1 MKKSPGA
8 VDPHPGLFLPEHL
21 GGLKKGQQPH
31 PQLLLL
37 PHPQPLLFHP
47 PQQNRRIRTSQQSE
61 LQPLLLF
68 PHPHPPQQERRS
80 RIQIIL
86 QPLFPNRLLLET
98 PHPLSQPQ
106 PLSHPHPQFVALMSL
121 ISGLQINLLTLHH
134 MAENEKCYKKDL
146 FSGSCDGQKDLI
158 KIQSAVSPFP
168 AGVGQFRFPVCS
180 ADQKTFQ
187 FRSGVIPGWN
197 LAHAPFH

>member
-68 PHPHPPQQERRS
+68 PHPHPPLQSRSNTMMIQQES
-80 RIQIIL
+80 LPYPQLLL
-86 QPLFPNRLLLET
+86 QPHPLFPQRHIRQMIQRIQLQELSPKRLVPLPHPQLLLQ
-98 PHPLSQPQ
+98 PHPSL
-106 PLSHPHPQFVALMSL
+106 PHPQFVAARSL
-121 ISGLQINLLTLHH
+121 I
-134 MAENEKCYKKDL
+134 
-146 FSGSCDGQKDLI
+146 
-158 KIQSAVSPFP
+158 
-168 AGVGQFRFPVCS
+168 
-180 ADQKTFQ
+180 
-187 FRSGVIPGWN
+187 
-197 LAHAPFH
+197 

>member
-68 PHPHPPQQERRS
+68 PHPPPPQQERRS

-106 PLSHPHPQFVALMSL
+106 PLSHPHPQFVAAKSLM
-121 ISGLQINLLTLHH
+121 LLPP
-134 MAENEKCYKKDL
+134 ENVYSSSYGGDRGCVTKQLTEK
-146 FSGSCDGQKDLI
+146 
-158 KIQSAVSPFP
+158 
-168 AGVGQFRFPVCS
+168 R
-180 ADQKTFQ
+180 
-187 FRSGVIPGWN
+187 N
-197 LAHAPFH
+197 LAIIN

>member
-1 MKKSPGA
+1 MDGKETAKRKQVLEGNAFYEIDLECMRKKEKREEMEKREREARKPKRFRRKRILVKKSPGA

-21 GGLKKGQQPH
+21 GRLKKGQQPH

-106 PLSHPHPQFVALMSL
+106 PLSHPHPQFVAAKSLMFVPPKESFC
-121 ISGLQINLLTLHH
+121 LQFMI
-134 MAENEKCYKKDL
+134 
-146 FSGSCDGQKDLI
+146 
-158 KIQSAVSPFP
+158 
-168 AGVGQFRFPVCS
+168 
-180 ADQKTFQ
+180 
-187 FRSGVIPGWN
+187 
-197 LAHAPFH
+197 

>member
-1 MKKSPGA
+1 MYEKKRKKRRDGKAGKRSTETETVSLKENSGEKSPGA

-106 PLSHPHPQFVALMSL
+106 PLSHPHPQFVAAKSL
-121 ISGLQINLLTLHH
+121 ILFLR
-134 MAENEKCYKKDL
+134 KDFDYNFIL
-146 FSGSCDGQKDLI
+146 CRK
-158 KIQSAVSPFP
+158 
-168 AGVGQFRFPVCS
+168 
-180 ADQKTFQ
+180 
-187 FRSGVIPGWN
+187 
-197 LAHAPFH
+197 

>member
-21 GGLKKGQQPH
+21 GRLKKGQQPH

-86 QPLFPNRLLLET
+86 LHPPQQERRSRIQIILQPLFPNRLLLET

-106 PLSHPHPQFVALMSL
+106 PLSHPHPQFVAAKSLMFVPPKESFC
-121 ISGLQINLLTLHH
+121 LQFMI
-134 MAENEKCYKKDL
+134 
-146 FSGSCDGQKDLI
+146 
-158 KIQSAVSPFP
+158 
-168 AGVGQFRFPVCS
+168 
-180 ADQKTFQ
+180 
-187 FRSGVIPGWN
+187 
-197 LAHAPFH
+197 

>member
-1 MKKSPGA
+1 METETVSLKENSGEKSPGA

-106 PLSHPHPQFVALMSL
+106 PLSHPHPQFVAAKSLMFVPPKESFC
-121 ISGLQINLLTLHH
+121 LQFMI
-134 MAENEKCYKKDL
+134 
-146 FSGSCDGQKDLI
+146 
-158 KIQSAVSPFP
+158 
-168 AGVGQFRFPVCS
+168 
-180 ADQKTFQ
+180 
-187 FRSGVIPGWN
+187 
-197 LAHAPFH
+197 

>member
-1 MKKSPGA
+1 MYEKKRKKRRDGKAGKRSMETETVSLKENSGEKSPGA

-106 PLSHPHPQFVALMSL
+106 PLSHPHPQFVAAKSLMFVPPKESFC
-121 ISGLQINLLTLHH
+121 LQFMI
-134 MAENEKCYKKDL
+134 
-146 FSGSCDGQKDLI
+146 
-158 KIQSAVSPFP
+158 
-168 AGVGQFRFPVCS
+168 
-180 ADQKTFQ
+180 
-187 FRSGVIPGWN
+187 
-197 LAHAPFH
+197 